1 MDIKSAILLASKYV
15 AAKPTH
21 AVLGC
26 IQAKD
31 NILRAY
37 DLNTGIFINLPE
49 WLPVADFC
57 APVDIIKKLLQKAKT
72 DFMLSVSDTTI
83 SFYLGKCEH
92 KIQGVDLDQFPELPL
107 VESSDRLFINES
119 ALLNAFK
126 QVKVSVGKD
135 QTKKLLT
142 GINLNIANGKAI
154 ATACDGHKATQTS
167 FSVDSELVWNVTIPV
182 KFFEILDT
190 KSDRL
195 IELWHDRF
203 DVCLKVDD
211 VTVVSRLIEG
221 NYPEIPDLS
230 RQNFAVLDFNFR
242 RNLLEHLAIAK
253 AYGSDSIDLHI
264 VHDPKTKSEGELV
277 MALEIYD
284 CLKKDVHLPMRSPLQ
299 LGYYSMVLAALSPVI
314 KYASYHKWS
323 SELYFSMKYEF
334 VSGTM
339 DYRLPIMATESQSV
353 RLDIKNFE
361 ATVKATPKGKDVML
375 ALNTVSEVLPSMI
388 AVSSLGDR
396 VISVFNPNK
405 TAPKPLPAI
414 ACMPVLLEA
423 IAA

>member
-21 AVLGC
+21 AVLGY

-37 DLNTGIFINLPE
+37 DLNTGVFIKLPRWE
-49 WLPVADFC
+49 RTPNFC
-57 APVDIIKKLLQKAKT
+57 APVDTIKKLLQKKT
-72 DFMLSVSDTTI
+72 KDELKLSVSDRHVI
-83 SFYLGKCEH
+83 IEIGRSKHRFE
-92 KIQGVDLDQFPELPL
+92 GVELDQFPELPL

-119 ALLNAFK
+119 VLLNAFK

-253 AYGSDSIDLHI
+253 AYGSDWIDLHV

-277 MALEIYD
+277 LALETYD
-284 CLKKDVHLPMRSPLQ
+284 CLKKEVYLSMRSPLQ
-299 LGYYSMVLAALSPVI
+299 LEYYARVLAALSPAINYINV
-314 KYASYHKWS
+314 SYS
-323 SELYFSMKYEF
+323 GALYFSLKYDF
-334 VSGTM
+334 ISGTM
-339 DYRLPIMATESQSV
+339 DYRLPVQATESQSV

-414 ACMPVLLEA
+414 AGMPVLLGA